1 MSDIVPPP
9 NRVWLTLWLRD
20 DDLLCL
26 GRAALNLHAAVQFAH
41 EHGLAMHED
50 PSKDYFDLALLVP
63 TPRLADVLP
72 KLTDAGI
79 TIGTVDC
86 FDHDAHAVCQA
97 LPVVSVLIDQADG
110 SSPEPARPPSI
121 G

>member
-1 MSDIVPPP
+1 MPDIVPPP
-9 NRVWLTLWLRD
+9 NRIWLTLWLRD
-20 DDLLCL
+20 GDLLRL
-26 GRAALNLHAAVQFAH
+26 ARAALNLHAAVQLAH
-41 EHGLAMHED
+41 EHGLAMHQD

-63 TPRLADVLP
+63 TPQLADTLHE
-72 KLTDAGI
+72 LTEAGI

-86 FDHDAHAVCQA
+86 FDHDAEAVCQA

-110 SSPEPARPPSI
+110 SAPEPARPPSI